1 MLPVIQSQEFV
12 FVRGADRTV
21 TGIVTLAE
29 VVEVYGQMASPFFMI
44 GRRVDRTRLARVTPP
59 AT

>member
-1 MLPVIQSQEFV
+1 VIQSQEFV